1 MELTPS
7 SRNTMPTVK
16 PMAATL
22 THGSIRQ
29 MKPASV
35 KRMPTARI
43 HPHAR
48 TPRARRSN
56 ELTHCDTPENS
67 SHSVNRNGSDSIVN
81 HWLKSRNSDMITV
94 KNTIEQQP
102 AGAEHHAACRGKHH
116 DLRNAGQQQEYTKQ
130 QPRREQRHVLIAQ
143 AIDAR
148 GDQQHTSCNIQDTHG
163 LCTHNAIFFLFSLS
177 AV

>member
-7 SRNTMPTVK
+7 SRNTMPTVM

-56 ELTHCDTPENS
+56 ELTHCDTPENELAVTYCNLAELYERMGREADIAKALKLAQDNL
-67 SHSVNRNGSDSIVN
+67 HSPTLPHDSYY
-81 HWLKSRNSDMITV
+81 DFTV
-94 KNTIEQQP
+94 SKCLPTF
-102 AGAEHHAACRGKHH
+102 EHFGYK
-116 DLRNAGQQQEYTKQ
+116 L
-130 QPRREQRHVLIAQ
+130 
-143 AIDAR
+143 
-148 GDQQHTSCNIQDTHG
+148 
-163 LCTHNAIFFLFSLS
+163 
-177 AV
+177 

>member
-7 SRNTMPTVK
+7 SRNTMPTVM

-81 HWLKSRNSDMITV
+81 T
-94 KNTIEQQP
+94 
-102 AGAEHHAACRGKHH
+102 G
-116 DLRNAGQQQEYTKQ
+116 
-130 QPRREQRHVLIAQ
+130 
-143 AIDAR
+143 
-148 GDQQHTSCNIQDTHG
+148 
-163 LCTHNAIFFLFSLS
+163 
-177 AV
+177 

>member
-1 MELTPS
+1 MPADQMSFVLEMQAQTMELTPS
-7 SRNTMPTVK
+7 SRNTMPTVM

-67 SHSVNRNGSDSIVN
+67 SHSVNRNVN
-81 HWLKSRNSDMITV
+81 GEVCTM
-94 KNTIEQQP
+94 
-102 AGAEHHAACRGKHH
+102 RGKKIH
-116 DLRNAGQQQEYTKQ
+116 
-130 QPRREQRHVLIAQ
+130 P
-143 AIDAR
+143 
-148 GDQQHTSCNIQDTHG
+148 GDTVAYDGEELTVSYAN
-163 LCTHNAIFFLFSLS
+163 
-177 AV
+177 